1 MVAAYIPAM
10 TGRRSIQIVSQ
21 QTPPIPLVGGRR
33 TAAPAKELTRRGYRV
48 AVLTSL
54 AWGAG
59 AVPHDTMSR
68 RDDELLEHWRS

>member
-10 TGRRSIQIVSQ
+10 TGRRSILIVSQ
-21 QTPPIPLVGGRR
+21 HAPPSPRR
-33 TAAPAKELTRRGYRV
+33 TAARAKELTRRGYRV

-54 AWGAG
+54 ASGAG